1 MQRIGNL
8 MQTLTRSRSRTVLT
22 VFCVAL
28 IARCIVASVIAITEN
43 GSLFQDDYYYL
54 EIAKSKA
61 QPDPVL
67 PNPETLVEC
76 ELIDGDTYCIRLVQ
90 PNEDFSKTYSDP
102 TAQHLVGCRDF
113 AGDIYCQRGGWSSQK
128 EYVWN
133 STKSL
138 LLPITILFK
147 LFGPHPIFGQL
158 LVSLSGAIAVAGVAF
173 LISQATSKRTALLF
187 GLIFALYPSQILWSS
202 IVLKDS
208 FICMTLILIAVL
220 FERWETNSIRRWN
233 NCGNV
238 CILLIITTFLCYLRI
253 TALVIACIAC
263 FIATV
268 WKSTHSRMLRT
279 AATLLILLLLPLLSP
294 GGRGPLSAGSVTWSD
309 LAGISL
315 LTDGI
320 PDLEGRRHL
329 NAQGA
334 NTAVVAAPE
343 SLVLPMDLQCATRTN
358 EETMTLVPDPCGE
371 PGTANQQPS
380 SVAQEASLAA
390 QKALTATREA
400 SLAAEEASLA
410 AEEAAEEAVQEALT
424 AAQEASLAA
433 REASLAAEEAAV
445 AAQEAAKSAQEAAE
459 EASLAAEEA
468 SFAAEKTADE
478 AAREASLAAQEA
490 AVTAHEVA
498 VAAHE
503 TSLMTQT
510 TPEVTLNN
518 RILEELR
525 HLPVGLRVMLLDPMP
540 SHLNRSTSLR
550 YPFIEHLLWYPILV
564 LALIGLVRNR
574 FPTSTLTYS
583 LLVLLG
589 SAAMWGAVE
598 GNFGAAY
605 RHRTEFAWV
614 AILFAAT
621 GFHHL
626 VETRT
631 KGRPNP
637 PHQLVRSTA
646 NLAP

>member
-1 MQRIGNL
+1 MQS
-8 MQTLTRSRSRTVLT
+8 LTRSRSRTVLT

-43 GSLFQDDYYYL
+43 GSLFQDDHFYL
-54 EIAKSKA
+54 ETAKDRMQS
-61 QPDPVL
+61 DPTL
-67 PNPETLVEC
+67 PSYETLVQC

-90 PNEDFSKTYSDP
+90 PNEDFSKTYSDSA
-102 TAQHLVGCRDF
+102 TQYLVGCRDF
-113 AGDIYCQRGGWSSQK
+113 AGEIYCQRGGWSAQK

-208 FICMTLILIAVL
+208 FICMALILIAVL

-294 GGRGPLSAGSVTWSD
+294 GGRGPQSAGSVTWSD

-390 QKALTATREA
+390 QKALTAARGA
-400 SLAAEEASLA
+400 S
-410 AEEAAEEAVQEALT
+410 
-424 AAQEASLAA
+424 
-433 REASLAAEEAAV
+433 
-445 AAQEAAKSAQEAAE
+445 
-459 EASLAAEEA
+459 
-468 SFAAEKTADE
+468 
-478 AAREASLAAQEA
+478 
-490 AVTAHEVA
+490 
-498 VAAHE
+498 
-503 TSLMTQT
+503 
-510 TPEVTLNN
+510 
-518 RILEELR
+518 
-525 HLPVGLRVMLLDPMP
+525 
-540 SHLNRSTSLR
+540 
-550 YPFIEHLLWYPILV
+550 
-564 LALIGLVRNR
+564 
-574 FPTSTLTYS
+574 
-583 LLVLLG
+583 
-589 SAAMWGAVE
+589 
-598 GNFGAAY
+598 
-605 RHRTEFAWV
+605 
-614 AILFAAT
+614 
-621 GFHHL
+621 
-626 VETRT
+626 
-631 KGRPNP
+631 
-637 PHQLVRSTA
+637 
-646 NLAP
+646 